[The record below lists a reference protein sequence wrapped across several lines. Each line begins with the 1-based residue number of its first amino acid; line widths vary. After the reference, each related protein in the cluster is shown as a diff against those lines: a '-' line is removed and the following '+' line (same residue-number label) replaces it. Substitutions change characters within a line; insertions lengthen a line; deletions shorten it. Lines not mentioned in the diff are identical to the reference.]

1 MDTVVE
7 RPLVSLLSCAK
18 DAFTAEFD
26 RRLAE
31 SEFHTLS
38 LAHAANVLRHVGDGP
53 HQASR
58 IVALCG
64 VSKQAVSQ
72 QITHLER
79 NGYLSVSPHPTD
91 HRVRVLEVTDKG
103 RRAKAFVAETL
114 ADIEADW
121 FDQLSD
127 NDGDQ
132 FRRILTALASR
143 FAG

>member
-1 MDTVVE
+1 MTP
-7 RPLVSLLSCAK
+7 RPLVSLLGCAK

-26 RRLAE
+26 RRLGA
-31 SEFHTLS
+31 SEFTSLS

-79 NGYLSVSPHPTD
+79 NGYLRVTPHPTD
-91 HRVRVLEVTDKG
+91 HRVRVLETTEKG
-103 RRAKAFVAETL
+103 RRAKAFVDQTMAEM
-114 ADIEADW
+114 EADW
-121 FDQLSD
+121 FDSLGVDDDGQL
-127 NDGDQ
+127 
-132 FRRILTALASR
+132 RRILMALSQR
-143 FAG
+143 FEI